1 MPIIEIRMAE
11 ESEIA
16 ILKSAKKL
24 GENSWIALFT
34 S

>member
-16 ILKSAKKL
+16 ILKSAKKWVKTHGL
-24 GENSWIALFT
+24 VDL
-34 S
+34 